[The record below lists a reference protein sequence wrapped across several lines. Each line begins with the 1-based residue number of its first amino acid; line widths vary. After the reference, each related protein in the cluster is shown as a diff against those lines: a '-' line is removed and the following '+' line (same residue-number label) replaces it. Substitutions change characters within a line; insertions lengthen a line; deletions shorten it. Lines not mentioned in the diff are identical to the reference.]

1 MTQSMSQYL
10 MSLPE
15 HSRHASVP
23 DIENDSY
30 GLSEFVA
37 AIRHHARRYGIGEVD
52 GGVLDELKE
61 RTVRHYQS
69 LGVID
74 RPEKTGREAR
84 YAKRHLLQML
94 AALRARASTGISLRA
109 LAGNLTAMQDDALT
123 DLLVHGVQVSFN
135 RAPTSELAE
144 PQVNTGALDRLAKLQ
159 NAGDA
164 GDLRTKVFRADSSHL
179 PERWL
184 QNARRHEETASAGGI
199 RDEVEAAFTR
209 QSEQESDAGTGS
221 VQADV
226 WSRYRF
232 GPGVELHVRKDLEK
246 SIIEHLVGAIENVL
260 LPSLR

>member
-1 MTQSMSQYL
+1 MNA
-10 MSLPE
+10 PE
-15 HSRHASVP
+15 PSRHASVP

-94 AALRARASTGISLRA
+94 VALRARASTGISLRA
-109 LAGNLTAMQDDALT
+109 LAGNLTAMQDEALT
-123 DLLVHGVQVSFN
+123 DLLVNGVQVSFR

-144 PQVNTGALDRLAKLQ
+144 PQVNVGALDRLAKLQ
-159 NAGDA
+159 NLGDA
-164 GDLRTKVFRADSSHL
+164 GDLSIKEFRADTRDL
-179 PERWL
+179 PERWM
-184 QNARRHEETASAGGI
+184 QNARGREATAHSGGI

-221 VQADV
+221 VLADV
-226 WSRYRF
+226 WNRYRF

-246 SIIEHLVGAIENVL
+246 SIIEHLVGAIEGVL

>member
-1 MTQSMSQYL
+1 MTQFVSRYGMNA
-10 MSLPE
+10 PE
-15 HSRHASVP
+15 PSRHASVP
-23 DIENDSY
+23 DIENASY

-109 LAGNLTAMQDDALT
+109 LAGNLTAMEDEALT
-123 DLLVHGVQVSFN
+123 DLLVHGVQVSFH
-135 RAPTSELAE
+135 RAPTGEFAE
-144 PQVNTGALDRLAKLQ
+144 PQVNTGALDRMAKLQ
-159 NAGDA
+159 DAGDA
-164 GDLRTKVFRADSSHL
+164 SLRRASGLHADTSRL
-179 PERWL
+179 PDHWM
-184 QNARRHEETASAGGI
+184 QNARRHEETARAGGI

-232 GPGVELHVRKDLEK
+232 GPGVELHVRKDMEK
-246 SIIEHLVGAIENVL
+246 SIIEHLVGAIEGVL